1 MINKYMKKSILSVS
15 LLFSVIT
22 PKNSFENFIDEIQN
36 AITAPFKDNSV
47 FDFNFT
53 EYNNICHDLKNA
65 EEIASKKQSVTVD
78 EKSQSLIITLITDTQ
93 ELTEK
98 NVSTEREHGGV
109 KVKILTPQDSH
120 SVLLTG
126 NKYVVRMRSKELF
139 KNEKEKIKNFAS
151 NIQEITREGILE
163 KYIDTNNVLV
173 EVNNNQVTITAT
185 FKVAGEENPVPV
197 KFLHKIIKK

>member
-1 MINKYMKKSILSVS
+1 MKKSILSVS

-53 EYNNICHDLKNA
+53 EYNNMCHDLKNA

-109 KVKILTPQDSH
+109 KVKILTPKDSH

-126 NKYVVRMRSKELF
+126 NKYIVRMRSKELF
-139 KNEKEKIKNFAS
+139 KNEKDKIKNFAS

-163 KYIDTNNVLV
+163 KHIDTNNVLV
-173 EVNNNQVTITAT
+173 EVNNNQVTITTT
-185 FKVAGEENPVPV
+185 FKLPGEENPVPV
-197 KFLHKIIKK
+197 KFLNKIVKK

>member
-53 EYNNICHDLKNA
+53 EYNNMCHDLKNA

-109 KVKILTPQDSH
+109 KVKILTPKDSH

-126 NKYVVRMRSKELF
+126 NKYIVRMRSKELF
-139 KNEKEKIKNFAS
+139 KNEKDKIKNFAS

-163 KYIDTNNVLV
+163 KHIDTNNVLV
-173 EVNNNQVTITAT
+173 EVNNNQVTITTT
-185 FKVAGEENPVPV
+185 FKLPGEENPVPV
-197 KFLHKIIKK
+197 KFLNKIVKK

>member
-1 MINKYMKKSILSVS
+1 MINKYMKKSILSVG

-53 EYNNICHDLKNA
+53 EYNNICHNLKNA
-65 EEIASKKQSVTVD
+65 EEIASKKQSVTVN
-78 EKSQSLIITLITDTQ
+78 EKSQSLIITLITDTE

-109 KVKILTPQDSH
+109 KVKILTPKDSH

-126 NKYVVRMRSKELF
+126 NKYIVHMRSKELF
-139 KNEKEKIKNFAS
+139 KNEKDKIKNFAS

-163 KYIDTNNVLV
+163 KHIDTNNVLV

-185 FKVAGEENPVPV
+185 FKLPGEENPVPV
-197 KFLHKIIKK
+197 KFLNKIVKK